1 MTDETTAKQCAV
13 LLQALGEPHRI
24 RIIDFLRT
32 GSKNVTEISRL
43 MQEEIVNV
51 SHHLGVLREAGLV
64 QDVRDGRFIIYSLH
78 PRYFRSDSSNS
89 TCLDF
94 GWCRVEIPHH

>member
-1 MTDETTAKQCAV
+1 MTDEKTAKACAD
-13 LLQALGEPHRI
+13 LLQALGEPNRLRI
-24 RIIDFLRT
+24 VDLLRS

-51 SHHLGVLREAGLV
+51 SHHLSVLRDAGLV
-64 QDVRDGRFIIYSLH
+64 ENRRDGRFIIYSLH
-78 PRYFRSDSSNS
+78 PRYFRSDSSNA
-89 TCLDF
+89 TCLDL